1 MTLSLISHGTT
12 PLYLFV
18 LLEKKKK
25 NSNKVP
31 KIGSKNIELS
41 RKRGKKHIL
50 GELKANIQENAVIEK
65 SREKKKKNFNSAS
78 VYYFYFLFLMIVII
92 SFLKLLG
99 KK

>member
-18 LLEKKKK
+18 LLEKK

-65 SREKKKKNFNSAS
+65 SREKKKKTSTVPVFTI
-78 VYYFYFLFLMIVII
+78 FI
-92 SFLKLLG
+92 SSSL
-99 KK
+99 

>member
-31 KIGSKNIELS
+31 KIGTKNIELS

-65 SREKKKKNFNSAS
+65 SREKKKLQQCQCL
-78 VYYFYFLFLMIVII
+78 LFFFPLPYDCN
-92 SFLKLLG
+92 
-99 KK
+99 

>member
-1 MTLSLISHGTT
+1 MVPPHCI
-12 PLYLFV
+12 YLFSW
-18 LLEKKKK
+18 KKKK